1 MRFLLR
7 VIPIFILVMVGLSL
21 LRAFM
26 NPNKSSRQ
34 QEPERKATKVA
45 QGGKLVKDPVCG
57 TYVTPDGS
65 LTTSSDGE
73 SYFFCSEDCQNKF
86 LSQAS

>member
-26 NPNKSSRQ
+26 NPGKSTKQ
-34 QEPERKATKVA
+34 QARPRKETKSA
-45 QGGKLVKDPVCG
+45 RGGKLVKDPVCG

-65 LTTSSDGE
+65 PTTTDNGE
-73 SYFFCSEDCQNKF
+73 AFYFCSEDCQNKF

>member
-26 NPNKSSRQ
+26 NPDKSSRQ
-34 QEPERKATKVA
+34 QGPDLKATNGNR
-45 QGGKLVKDPVCG
+45 GGKLVKDPVCG
-57 TYVTPDGS
+57 TYVTPDGA
-65 LTTSSDGE
+65 LTTSSEGE
-73 SYFFCSEDCQNKF
+73 SFYFCSEDCQNKF